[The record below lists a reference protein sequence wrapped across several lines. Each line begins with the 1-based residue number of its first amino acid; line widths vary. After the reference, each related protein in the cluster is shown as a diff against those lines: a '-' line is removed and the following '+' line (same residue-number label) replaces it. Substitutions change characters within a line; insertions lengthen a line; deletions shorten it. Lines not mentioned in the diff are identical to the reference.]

1 MADTDTDRHRAIAS
15 TRGSTASRAF
25 NNEFNGWPVE
35 ERLARHFREHTHA
48 LADGPLENIMS
59 PPFQWAAGGMK
70 TRLGERRQNDATSVS
85 YLKQGPKRTLA
96 ASPQRPRVAATDAA
110 GQTDRRTRRTAPM
123 LNALRY
129 PRG

>member
-1 MADTDTDRHRAIAS
+1 
-15 TRGSTASRAF
+15 
-25 NNEFNGWPVE
+25 
-35 ERLARHFREHTHA
+35 
-48 LADGPLENIMS
+48 MS
-59 PPFQWAAGGMK
+59 PPLQWAAGGMK

-110 GQTDRRTRRTAPM
+110 GQTDRRTHRTAPM
-123 LNALRY
+123 LNILRY

>member
-1 MADTDTDRHRAIAS
+1 
-15 TRGSTASRAF
+15 
-25 NNEFNGWPVE
+25 
-35 ERLARHFREHTHA
+35 
-48 LADGPLENIMS
+48 MS

-96 ASPQRPRVAATDAA
+96 ASLPLMLRDR
-110 GQTDRRTRRTAPM
+110 QTD
-123 LNALRY
+123 ALRY